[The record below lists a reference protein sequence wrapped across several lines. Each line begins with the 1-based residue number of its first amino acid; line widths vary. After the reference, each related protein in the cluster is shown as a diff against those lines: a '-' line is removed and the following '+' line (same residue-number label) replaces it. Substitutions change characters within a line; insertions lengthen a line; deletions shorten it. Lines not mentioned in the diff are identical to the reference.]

1 MGRPVKHRRAE
12 SVQPVCGSESRPW
25 PCRQGRA
32 GTHYLLSRAC
42 ACPPGKGWP
51 PCQPAEWASFPF
63 SPPREGYRGPVAS
76 SSPQRFSLTEAGT
89 PQSRGPRLSFQAGAH
104 PGSCSGDLGPGS
116 LAGLGGERPSPGEL
130 AASSGSVPRACAPRP
145 PQMTDGAACLC
156 CLHGVSSGLSFRQEG
171 PRQTHTRTRTRAH
184 TPAGRRGCAALRSLA
199 GARAPVFPAPG
210 RGLLWCRA
218 GGVSPALAE
227 PGAPISGDS

>member
-1 MGRPVKHRRAE
+1 MALPSRSGGNALPPFTGVCLPAWEGVAALPAGRVG
-12 SVQPVCGSESRPW
+12 Q
-25 PCRQGRA
+25 
-32 GTHYLLSRAC
+32 
-42 ACPPGKGWP
+42 
-51 PCQPAEWASFPF
+51 FPF
-63 SPPREGYRGPVAS
+63 LS
-76 SSPQRFSLTEAGT
+76 SSQGVQRTSCFLLPPAVLFDRSGNTSE
-89 PQSRGPRLSFQAGAH
+89 SRGPRLSFQAGAH
-104 PGSCSGDLGPGS
+104 PGSRSGDLGPGS

-184 TPAGRRGCAALRSLA
+184 TPAGRRGCAALCSLA